1 MAKHY
6 QNTKDSSLKKNIDAA
21 KAIIFNLLIVLFIQS
36 FFIQGYGTPTGSM
49 ENTIL
54 VGDKMFFNKFIY
66 GATSPRTI
74 PFTEIKLPYI
84 KLPAVREPRS
94 GDIVSFEFPGFR
106 DEVVPSTPVEY
117 LKRLIGEPGDKI
129 QVIDR
134 VLYVNDKVFENPKHS
149 QFMFPKPNKQ
159 PDSRTF
165 PKGSNWNEDNYGP
178 LVVPKKGDVV
188 SLTKESYER
197 WDTFIRR
204 EGHKIDMQQGGKI
217 FIDGKETN
225 EYTVQRNYYFM
236 MGDNRNNSLDSRY
249 WGFVP
254 RENIVGKAM
263 ITYWSWDSNIPF
275 SEFVSLIG
283 SVRWN
288 RIGRMIE

>member
-6 QNTKDSSLKKNIDAA
+6 QSTKDSSLKKNLDAA

-74 PFTEIKLPYI
+74 PFTDIKLPYI
-84 KLPAVREPRS
+84 KLPAVREPHR

-106 DEVVPSTPVEY
+106 DEVIPSTPVEY
-117 LKRLIGEPGDKI
+117 LKRLIGEPGDTIRVVDK
-129 QVIDR
+129 
-134 VLYVNDKVFENPKHS
+134 VLYVNGKVYPNPS
-149 QFMFPKPNKQ
+149 TSIFVTPVNKQ
-159 PDSRTF
+159 PDPRTF

-178 LVVPKKGDVV
+178 VVVPKKGEVIN
-188 SLTKESYER
+188 LNRGNIEK

-204 EGHKIDMQQGGKI
+204 AGHKINMQSDGKI
-217 FIDGKETN
+217 FIDGKETSQ
-225 EYTVQRNYYFM
+225 YTVETNYYFM
-236 MGDNRNNSLDSRY
+236 MGDNRNNSLDSRF

-254 RENIVGKAM
+254 RESIVGKAM

-275 SEFVSLIG
+275 SDFVDLMG